1 MMQRSRRA
9 LAIGSRRCVTNDK
22 VALIAAADLTDKKCS
37 TMTSLWVSVRHAV
50 CGTLS
55 SCRVEHSEQRS
66 SVGPKQRCS
75 VEVLL
80 VMSGRIVAPRIAG
93 RSLLWRGRSSTV
105 APLRP
110 RTALVVVGGGFS
122 SGGSWP
128 ILSNNNTSPAP
139 SLHGRFF
146 SEQAYTPG
154 IGVGKTSTGY
164 VRALREML
172 GTSLYY

>member
-1 MMQRSRRA
+1 
-9 LAIGSRRCVTNDK
+9 VTNDK
-22 VALIAAADLTDKKCS
+22 DALIIMVMIAAANLTDKKCS
-37 TMTSLWVSVRHAV
+37 TMTSQWVSVRHAV
-50 CGTLS
+50 LS
-55 SCRVEHSEQRS
+55 SCRVEHGEQRSS

-93 RSLLWRGRSSTV
+93 RSLLWRGRSSTT

-110 RTALVVVGGGFS
+110 RTALVVAGGGFS

-128 ILSNNNTSPAP
+128 TLSNNNTSPAP
-139 SLHGRFF
+139 SLHSRFF

-172 GTSLYY
+172 GTSLR